1 MGRQLSGVL
10 KDKKDFESL
19 QIVRAL
25 SRQRAAYLQSLVGWK
40 FLVNLG
46 EQGKFNSW
54 RQEMGE
60 WMWDLAGL
68 LFLKATSY

>member
-25 SRQRAAYLQSLVGWK
+25 SRQGAVYLQSMVGWK
-40 FLVNLG
+40 CLVSLG

-54 RQEMGE
+54 R
-60 WMWDLAGL
+60 
-68 LFLKATSY
+68 